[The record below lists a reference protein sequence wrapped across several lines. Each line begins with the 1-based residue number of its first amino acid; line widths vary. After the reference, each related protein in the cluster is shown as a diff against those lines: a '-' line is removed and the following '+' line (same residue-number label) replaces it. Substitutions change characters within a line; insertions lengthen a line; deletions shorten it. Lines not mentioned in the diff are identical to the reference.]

1 MNYKVLVTDEATEDI
16 FHLVKHVYV
25 DLCNPD
31 AADKL
36 YSNLNREVNNMG
48 NFPLKFSDS
57 GLKYRGYI
65 IHKKVYQSYLL
76 FYVIDNE
83 EKKVFAKVIK
93 KLDNEQDIKD
103 FLTDLMTTKE
113 FIDMI
118 KEKINSYK

>member
-16 FHLVKHVYV
+16 FHLVKYVYV

-65 IHKKVYQSYLL
+65 IHKKVYQAYLL

-83 EKKVFAKVIK
+83 EKKVFILRVLK
-93 KLDNEQDIKD
+93 DIMNWRRIIQETSIYH
-103 FLTDLMTTKE
+103 F
-113 FIDMI
+113 
-118 KEKINSYK
+118 SHYRR